1 MTNQYI
7 LVYLNGKPFNCKS
20 NLLLKDLLDY
30 LDISMHSS
38 VVEYNNQIIQ
48 NLFLNKIMLYQ
59 GDRIEIVTIVG
70 GG

>member
-7 LVYLNGKPFNCKS
+7 LVYLNGKPFNCKF

-30 LDISMHSS
+30 LDISMNSS
-38 VVEYNNQIIQ
+38 VVEYNNQIVQ
-48 NLFLNKIMLYQ
+48 NSFLNKIILHQ
-59 GDRIEIVTIVG
+59 GDKIEIVTIVG

>member
-20 NLLLKDLLDY
+20 NLFLRDLLDY
-30 LDISMHSS
+30 LDINMNSS

-48 NLFLNKIMLYQ
+48 NLFLNKIMLHQ
-59 GDRIEIVTIVG
+59 GDKIEIVTIVG

>member
-20 NLLLKDLLDY
+20 NLLLKDFLDY
-30 LDISMHSS
+30 LEISMSS
-38 VVEYNNQIIQ
+38 SIVEYNNQIVQ
-48 NLFLNKIMLYQ
+48 NISFNTVMLHQ
-59 GDRIEIVTIVG
+59 GDKIEILTIVG